1 MRDEKIEKYWFR
13 RNDRKCPEDGKK
25 SSSSGHFNRISGK
38 PVMIHLEN
46 IHVRHVWL
54 VGRYVFCMIF

>member
-25 SSSSGHFNRISGK
+25 AHLPGILIEYQVNR
-38 PVMIHLEN
+38 L
-46 IHVRHVWL
+46 
-54 VGRYVFCMIF
+54 

>member
-1 MRDEKIEKYWFR
+1 MRDEKIERYWFR

-46 IHVRHVWL
+46 IHVRHV
-54 VGRYVFCMIF
+54 